1 MKIRDKISVTAIP
14 QVIGQNRIATVSER
28 LQAIMAKRD
37 VKQADLARSTG
48 ISKGAI
54 SNYVLGRYE
63 PKNDIIGKLASALK
77 CSAMWLWGYDVPME
91 KSSQPFDEEENPYAL
106 EINDILESLEPD
118 MQKFIRDLVVDVANN
133 PEKMKISHT
142 KPQLS
147 EGDMMILS
155 LFRQIPVD
163 QQQVFLEMGRV
174 YANSLKKD

>member
-1 MKIRDKISVTAIP
+1 MKIRDMLSPIGGRRPDKIAKT
-14 QVIGQNRIATVSER
+14 SER
-28 LQAIMAKRD
+28 LQKIMLEKNI
-37 VKQADLARSTG
+37 KQADLARATG
-48 ISKGAI
+48 ISRGAV

-63 PKNDIIGKLASALK
+63 PKSDIVQKLADALN
-77 CSAMWLWGYDVPME
+77 CSDMWLWGYDVPME